1 MSNQQKI
8 NNKTNATINQEAK
21 SGAGVVMGSPLIS
34 DENMLF

>member
-8 NNKTNATINQEAK
+8 NNETNATINQEAK
-21 SGAGVVMGSPLIS
+21 SGVGVVMGSRVS